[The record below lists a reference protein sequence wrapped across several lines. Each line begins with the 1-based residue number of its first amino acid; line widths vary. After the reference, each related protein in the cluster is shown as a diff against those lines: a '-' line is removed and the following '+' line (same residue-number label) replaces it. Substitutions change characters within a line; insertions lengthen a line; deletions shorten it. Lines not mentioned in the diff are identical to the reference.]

1 MYTKTVWCRLALFA
15 ALLAGPMATC
25 RAETIALTGF
35 TNFSTFSSYD
45 STNMTIGWRFTAKAD
60 ISATQLGFWEEPGFP
75 LLQSHQV
82 GLWSST
88 GTLLGSTTVLPT
100 SPLTASFRYEPIAP
114 VLLTAGNTYAL
125 GASITSPFLDSY
137 ATFASSVT
145 TAPEVSFL
153 TDLRNNSAGGFS
165 FPTIADGNIGR
176 FGPNLQFI
184 SSVPEPSTLILA
196 GGGVLGLLGYC
207 LGRKRVCVARPI
219 S

>member
-1 MYTKTVWCRLALFA
+1 MYMKTVWCRLALFA
-15 ALLAGPMATC
+15 ALLAGPTATC

-35 TNFSTFSSYD
+35 TNFSTFGSFD
-45 STNMTIGWRFTAKAD
+45 GTNMTIGWRFTAKAD

-114 VLLTAGNTYAL
+114 VPLTAGNTYAL
-125 GASITSPFLDSY
+125 GASITSPFLDFY

-176 FGPNLQFI
+176 FGPNFQFAP
-184 SSVPEPSTLILA
+184 VPEPSTLILA
-196 GGGVLGLLGYC
+196 GGGVLGLLGY
-207 LGRKRVCVARPI
+207 GWRRRKQTVA
-219 S
+219 